1 MEDVNYVSFLL
12 FIFTETHES
21 IKGQS
26 QKSEDVTEEFLI
38 FHQSRFCHK
47 IAFTMLFSCLIPLV
61 TD

>member
-38 FHQSRFCHK
+38 
-47 IAFTMLFSCLIPLV
+47 
-61 TD
+61 